1 MSTSVHNDWLHGDN
15 CWSDSST
22 TFDDSDDSDY
32 VESGSDTDEDVA
44 QTTKREATI
53 GTDRN
58 SKAKERTPSQQKSRN
73 RNRRRQRSR
82 KRRSA
87 LGDASRNKDGNK
99 TCPKKRKKTT
109 TKRSGRKKGGS
120 DIVLRLERKPLVD
133 PGQVSI
139 GLLKTAFPRGA
150 SIRWPSV
157 STVPN
162 SDDLRQS
169 TTAGREKLPV
179 DDAMDW
185 LLAVSDKDNRAEMT
199 KLETIQEMI
208 HFTASAVGAFTAFVL
223 RCTVNRRESIKT
235 TGIWIPRTR
244 IGETANDKDDDKY
257 STCIVVIPQAGV
269 FFSDYGVAPGH
280 KTPSLVPLPLEWL
293 GLYDQRAVPAKAFV
307 KRILPGHHSIM
318 RVVWKPRTH
327 GAMGTCPLSCPI
339 GAIQLHDRD
348 HYTPLIPPNLFLGPD
363 GKGHGGGIQ
372 ERASLQEQRDQYNAT
387 LMKSRTNY
395 AHCRR
400 YVKGSRHT
408 ETSDNI
414 STLLDHRKIGDFDIR
429 IEVKDMKGV
438 STHTSYIRVRKATQD
453 VADAIVAVGRVKATR
468 VGNARVQSGDG
479 GKMFA
484 TGCRFRLLQQGGV
497 QAYVIK
503 NTNGI
508 VELLQRLNTAA
519 IQYLRASF
527 NELLSVFH
535 RFETI
540 RLQEGVVGETAITHS
555 KNDINFIT
563 PSMNFTVNLWN
574 ASHVDVNDG
583 SYSVGIWASDDGTDV
598 ENWELILPNVSV
610 VSIDGQDVG
619 GGGGGVTTQKPDK
632 VSKGTR
638 IRLFH
643 GCAVSWEGT
652 KIRHCTSRVADE
664 TIASQNRTYSC
675 FWCSS
680 AKQHKMAC
688 DVQKLKKE
696 PKLK

>member
-1 MSTSVHNDWLHGDN
+1 
-15 CWSDSST
+15 
-22 TFDDSDDSDY
+22 
-32 VESGSDTDEDVA
+32 
-44 QTTKREATI
+44 
-53 GTDRN
+53 
-58 SKAKERTPSQQKSRN
+58 
-73 RNRRRQRSR
+73 
-82 KRRSA
+82 
-87 LGDASRNKDGNK
+87 
-99 TCPKKRKKTT
+99 
-109 TKRSGRKKGGS
+109 
-120 DIVLRLERKPLVD
+120 
-133 PGQVSI
+133 
-139 GLLKTAFPRGA
+139 
-150 SIRWPSV
+150 
-157 STVPN
+157 
-162 SDDLRQS
+162 
-169 TTAGREKLPV
+169 
-179 DDAMDW
+179 
-185 LLAVSDKDNRAEMT
+185 
-199 KLETIQEMI
+199 
-208 HFTASAVGAFTAFVL
+208 
-223 RCTVNRRESIKT
+223 
-235 TGIWIPRTR
+235 
-244 IGETANDKDDDKY
+244 
-257 STCIVVIPQAGV
+257 
-269 FFSDYGVAPGH
+269 
-280 KTPSLVPLPLEWL
+280 
-293 GLYDQRAVPAKAFV
+293 
-307 KRILPGHHSIM
+307 
-318 RVVWKPRTH
+318 
-327 GAMGTCPLSCPI
+327 
-339 GAIQLHDRD
+339 
-348 HYTPLIPPNLFLGPD
+348 
-363 GKGHGGGIQ
+363 
-372 ERASLQEQRDQYNAT
+372 
-387 LMKSRTNY
+387 MKSRTNY

-414 STLLDHRKIGDFDIR
+414 STLLDHQKIGDFDIR
-429 IEVKDMKGV
+429 IEVKDVKGV

-468 VGNARVQSGDG
+468 AGNARVRSGDG

-484 TGCRFRLLQQGGV
+484 TGCRFRLLKQGGV
-497 QAYVIK
+497 QAYVTK

-519 IQYLRASF
+519 IEYLRGSF

-540 RLQEGVVGETAITHS
+540 RLQEGVVSETAITHS

-619 GGGGGVTTQKPDK
+619 GVTTQKTDK

-696 PKLK
+696 QKLK